1 MRLLLIAL
9 LMSPIAVLAEAQEE
23 SGDLNQDQ
31 RIRLR
36 CMEITASVNTHAGVA
51 AAGGVHH
58 DKKAAE
64 QIRNMTKW
72 CEDYIK
78 TGSME
83 YKD

>member
-1 MRLLLIAL
+1 
-9 LMSPIAVLAEAQEE
+9 
-23 SGDLNQDQ
+23 
-31 RIRLR
+31 
-36 CMEITASVNTHAGVA
+36 MEITASVNVHTGVSQNQIEYANKA
-51 AAGGVHH
+51 AA
-58 DKKAAE
+58 